1 SAGGLT
7 FTLSNI
13 MDHWQTIV
21 EQGSEDLRQ
30 KVFQWL
36 VRKRQPSAMD
46 VTEDYTETFLFE
58 NFNEEKYLK
67 KKLNQAEKKLKE
79 IAEGNDSFSRDF
91 EMEQWALRY
100 LEVCKSLNKDRLLIE
115 AFMKDYS

>member
-1 SAGGLT
+1 AIDDSAGGLT

-36 VRKRQPSAMD
+36 VRKRHPSAMG

-67 KKLNQAEKKLKE
+67 KKLNQSEKNSQE
-79 IAEGNDSFSRDF
+79 TEQRNDSFSSDF
-91 EMEQWALRY
+91 EKERWAWR
-100 LEVCKSLNKDRLLIE
+100 
-115 AFMKDYS
+115 